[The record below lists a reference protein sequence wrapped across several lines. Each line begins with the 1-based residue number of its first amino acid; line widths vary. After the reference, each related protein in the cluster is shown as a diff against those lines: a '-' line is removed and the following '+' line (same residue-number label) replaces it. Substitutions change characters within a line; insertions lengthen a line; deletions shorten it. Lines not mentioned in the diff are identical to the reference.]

1 MRAMEW
7 AALQAQHN
15 DCKGVLLP
23 SDQRSAAL
31 RSADGAAPHL
41 QPCDCGRHCVQLPQS
56 TYRSHLG
63 QAYAG
68 PHQGATEHGSLF
80 LRNSS
85 FTVQQPQRQ
94 CKGQQGRR

>member
-1 MRAMEW
+1 MEW

-41 QPCDCGRHCVQLPQS
+41 QPCD